1 MRLLLATVWILIGSA
16 ITAGIYWGFLIT
28 PESTIWALMVSALLA
43 LVALAMVGL
52 TANGALVILSQGVSA
67 AGLRRALASV
77 PSVIPA
83 ALIVLAVWWLTS
95 RAETWVALRTGAINA
110 WFIARFGWDDV
121 SWLFSGVRYMAEWIR
136 WVISALLALS
146 LMAGIAAVGWRAI
159 AQAAWLRR
167 ALRPRAVLVATLW
180 SVALIALPWMFLVP
194 WRPQNLPPSSIE
206 FAFIVAKLSV
216 SAILFACGAAFVAQ
230 QASANLVPALTL
242 GNAAGK
248 AGFGARVGVA
258 LGAGGDGPQ

>member
-1 MRLLLATVWILIGSA
+1 MRLVLATLWILIGGA

-43 LVALAMVGL
+43 VLSLAMIGL
-52 TANGALVILSQGVSA
+52 TANGAVMIASQGLSL
-67 AGLRRALASV
+67 AGIRRAIQSIPA
-77 PSVIPA
+77 VIPA
-83 ALIVLAVWWLTS
+83 ALIVLLVWWLTT

-121 SWLFSGVRYMAEWIR
+121 SWLFTGVRYVAGWFR

-146 LMAGIAAVGWRAI
+146 LMAGIAAIGWPAI
-159 AQAAWLRR
+159 GQVSWLRR
-167 ALRPRAVLVATLW
+167 ALRPRAVAAATLGF
-180 SVALIALPWMFLVP
+180 VVLVALPWVYLVP
-194 WRPQNLPPSSIE
+194 WRPENLPPSGAE

-216 SAILFACGAAFVAQ
+216 SAILFAIGAALVAH
-230 QASANLVPALTL
+230 QASANLVPALAV
-242 GNAAGK
+242 GDPAGK
-248 AGFGARVGVA
+248 AGLGPGVSVP